1 MLFITNSRTFH
12 LDKQNGVNMPT
23 QTITPHLWFDKEA
36 KEAAEFY
43 TSIFE
48 NSKIK
53 NTATLHNTPSGTVD
67 LLTIELLGQE
77 FRLINAGPL
86 FKFTPA
92 VSFLV
97 ACDTKEEV
105 NALWNELSKG
115 GSALMELGE
124 YPFSERD
131 GCEQNRYGL

>member
-67 LLTIELLGQE
+67 LLTIELLGMQ
-77 FRLINAGPL
+77 FKLINAGPL

-97 ACDTKEEV
+97 ACDTKAEV
-105 NALWNELSKG
+105 DALWNELSKEAT
-115 GSALMELGE
+115 ALEEPGE
-124 YPFSERD
+124 DPFSARD
-131 GCEQNRYGL
+131 GWTQ